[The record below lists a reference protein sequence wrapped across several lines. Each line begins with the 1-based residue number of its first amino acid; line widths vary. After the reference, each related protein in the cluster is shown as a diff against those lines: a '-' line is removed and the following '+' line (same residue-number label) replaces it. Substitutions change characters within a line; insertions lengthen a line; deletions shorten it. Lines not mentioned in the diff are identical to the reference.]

1 MRKTKKLKIFK
12 LLKFPKLLFLSEFP
26 SRILTYINYGKW
38 RALNRFLR
46 YISAYESEMKNCP
59 DDGGNDDNDDDEKK
73 EDDDDYDD
81 SGDELPAMTRKRRR
95 GLSRYAP
102 RL

>member
-1 MRKTKKLKIFK
+1 
-12 LLKFPKLLFLSEFP
+12 
-26 SRILTYINYGKW
+26 
-38 RALNRFLR
+38 
-46 YISAYESEMKNCP
+46 MKNCP